1 MQAKSGFFKL
11 GLFVLGAV
19 ALAIVGLLL
28 LGAGQVFRET
38 VDMETYLD
46 ESVQGLSV
54 GSPVKERGVQI
65 GIVSEIDFAR
75 NVYDLGA
82 DRENL
87 GRYVVV
93 KMSLPAKGKFQPDRV
108 HDEIERGLR
117 VRLVAQGIT
126 GQLYLEVD
134 YRDVEDNPPLPI
146 TWVPDSLY
154 IPSTQSAIA
163 RIGSAV
169 DGIIEQV
176 ERTDIEN
183 IASDLDDLILTVTR
197 SVEGARVQA
206 ATREA
211 ELLIKEMRETNQ
223 ELKKLLASRELQG
236 LPKELDGAVKD
247 MRRTTRRLDN
257 VIAGNQ
263 EGITETVENLRS
275 VSQEMKEL
283 TSNAREYPSFIFFGE
298 PPARSS
304 ADQR

>member
-1 MQAKSGFFKL
+1 M
-11 GLFVLGAV
+11 
-19 ALAIVGLLL
+19 
-28 LGAGQVFRET
+28 
-38 VDMETYLD
+38 
-46 ESVQGLSV
+46 

-75 NVYDLGA
+75 NVYDMGEDPA
-82 DRENL
+82 NL

-93 KMSLPAKGKFQPDRV
+93 KMSLPAKGKFEPDRLNG
-108 HDEIERGLR
+108 EIGRGLR

-146 TWVPDSLY
+146 TWVPDSHY

-169 DGIIEQV
+169 DSVIEQV
-176 ERTDIEN
+176 ERTEIEK
-183 IASDLDDLILTVTR
+183 IARDMDELILTVTR
-197 SVEGARVQA
+197 SVQNSRVEA

-211 ELLIKEMRETNQ
+211 ELLIKEMRDTNR
-223 ELKKLLASRELQG
+223 ELKTLLASNELQG

-247 MRRTTRRLDN
+247 MRRTTRRLDS

-263 EGITETVENLRS
+263 DGISEAVENLRT

-304 ADQR
+304 ADKR